1 MNELPLNQTLPDQDP
16 LAASGHDDRQIAEIR
31 SFLHGLQE
39 RTPQEAI
46 GMSGEGD
53 LVRYLVVAVA
63 ASVALAF
70 AGTALPY
77 FWPVD
82 EAAVRKQR
90 TVAEDRAAATGSVA
104 EATAASPATR
114 PAEAATTAVTPSGEP
129 VANPGQVLES
139 LGVGE
144 AKQADPKKNPL
155 EGNLEKLLDGVE

>member
-1 MNELPLNQTLPDQDP
+1 MSGLPSNEAPADQDP
-16 LAASGHDDRQIAEIR
+16 LEAAGQDDRQVAEIR
-31 SFLHGLQE
+31 KFLERLQE

-46 GMSGEGD
+46 GMSSDGD
-53 LVRYLVVAVA
+53 LVRYLLVAVV

-82 EAAVRKQR
+82 EAATAVKKQTTGAEEGR
-90 TVAEDRAAATGSVA
+90 T
-104 EATAASPATR
+104 ATAAPSGDVVANP
-114 PAEAATTAVTPSGEP
+114 ATTAVTPSGEKI
-129 VANPGQVLES
+129 ANPDQVLNS

-155 EGNLEKLLDGVE
+155 EDNLEKLLDGVE